1 MAISRLFKT
10 IKESTPTL
18 SVGMLTADLMALGS
32 QLKLLEQTKIGILHF
47 DVMDG
52 VFCPMMTFGPPLIKA
67 VKTPLFKDVH
77 LMITEPLEKIKDYI
91 AAGADIISVHAE
103 SSIHVHRVLQTLGR
117 MSNQNDPERGLIRG
131 VALNPGTPVEAL
143 KPLLDEV
150 EMITLLAVN
159 PGWGGQQFIP
169 STRQRV
175 EKVRHMISK
184 STREILVCIDGGIT
198 RENITEVA
206 GLDADIVVTG
216 SAVFD
221 GKAPV
226 DNAAYM
232 LAALKKR
239 N

>member
-1 MAISRLFKT
+1 MAGSRLLETLKKSIPT
-10 IKESTPTL
+10 I
-18 SVGMLTADLMALGS
+18 SVGMLTADLMALGP
-32 QLKLLEQTKIGILHF
+32 QIRLLEQTEVTMLHF

-52 VFCPMMTFGPPLIKA
+52 VFCPIMTFGPPLIKA

-77 LMITEPLEKIKDYI
+77 LMIIEPLEKIKDYV

-103 SSIHVHRVLQTLGR
+103 SSVHIHRILQELGK

-131 VALNPGTPVEAL
+131 VALNPGTPIEAL
-143 KPLLDEV
+143 EPLLDEV
-150 EMITLLAVN
+150 EMVTLLAIN

-175 EKVRHMISK
+175 QKVRRLISESAK
-184 STREILVCIDGGIT
+184 EILVCVDGGVT

-206 GLDADIVVTG
+206 GLGADIIVTG

-226 DNAAYM
+226 ENAAYM
-232 LAALKKR
+232 LTALKK
-239 N
+239 